1 MIDRILFS
9 QPWFY
14 ALGLTLLHSL
24 WHGALIAA
32 LLWLLLRLCRDFP
45 ARLRYG
51 LTVMAMLLWFAAAAL
66 TYSYLA
72 GSPGPPP
79 PAGLMAEAARTTSLS
94 IGALLENR
102 FDPAAAVPFFMLF
115 WLAGLVFMSART
127 LAGLFVVHSL
137 KHRAIYPLPREW
149 QVRIGAWL
157 KEWQVN
163 RMMPVYLSARV
174 HTPAVVGFFRQT
186 LLLPLSFLTSLPP
199 EQVQVV
205 LAHEVA
211 HFLRRDA
218 LVNLFQT
225 LMETLF
231 FYHPALWWIS
241 ARMREEREF
250 CCDDYA
256 IARCGHPMVLARALV
271 DMEKLQTTPLRPVP
285 VLSAAG
291 RLQQRVTRR
300 FKSKENAMELHEKLL
315 ALLMLIGL
323 GLVLVPLQGLS
334 KSANG
339 TAADLRDDQKK
350 KIEVRVVTEG
360 EKEKVFTVISPDSGA
375 KENEKVLVVK
385 GDDGEE
391 HVFKIKSGKTVSVTK
406 DGKEIPLE
414 ELKKEM
420 IDDELLDWDADEDE
434 DKDRVITIESC
445 GDDSTRKHIT
455 VKVMD
460 ADEDSSLWNVTKDH
474 EKIIT
479 INSDG
484 DSVKKRILVRVREG
498 EKDFTITHRDSV
510 RKKVRIV
517 HEHDKAR
524 KTHQQ
529 QETAGK
535 EIRAQ
540 LAKDGF
546 SGDQPV
552 EFKITE
558 KELFINGIKQSDEAF
573 EKYRQILS
581 TSMGLDKEARMEII
595 LKFKQEKKN

>member
-24 WHGALIAA
+24 WHGALITA

-291 RLQQRVTRR
+291 RLQQRVTRL

-460 ADEDSSLWNVTKDH
+460 ADEDSSLWHVTEDH

-498 EKDFTITHRDSV
+498 EKDFTITHKDSV
-510 RKKVRIV
+510 KKKVRVV
-517 HEHDKAR
+517 HEHGKAR

-529 QETAGK
+529 QETIGK
-535 EIRAQ
+535 KVRAQ

-546 SGDQPV
+546 SGEKPV
-552 EFKITE
+552 ELKITE
-558 KELFINGIKQSDEAF
+558 KELFINGVKQSQEAF
-573 EKYRQILS
+573 EKYRQILH
-581 TSMGLDKEARMEII
+581 TNMLDKEARMEIL

>member
-1 MIDRILFS
+1 MIDSILFS

-32 LLWLLLRLCRDFP
+32 LLGLLLRLCRDFP
-45 ARLRYG
+45 ARIRYG
-51 LTVMAMLLWFAAAAL
+51 LTVAAMLLWFAAAAL
-66 TYSYLA
+66 TYSCLA
-72 GSPGPPP
+72 GQPGPQP
-79 PAGLMAEAARTTSLS
+79 PAGMMAEAARTTSLS
-94 IGALLENR
+94 LSGLIENR
-102 FDPAAAVPFFMLF
+102 FNPVAAVPIFMLF
-115 WLAGLVFMSART
+115 WLAGLFFMSVRT

-149 QVRIGAWL
+149 QQRIAVWL
-157 KEWQVN
+157 KEWQVM
-163 RMMPVYLSARV
+163 RQMPVYLSARV
-174 HTPAVVGFFRQT
+174 HSPAVVGFFRQS

-199 EQVQVV
+199 EQVQVI

-225 LMETLF
+225 LMEMLF
-231 FYHPALWWIS
+231 FYNPAIWWIS
-241 ARMREEREF
+241 ARIREEREF

-256 IARCGHPMVLARALV
+256 IARCGHPMDLARALV
-271 DMEKLQTTPLRPVP
+271 DIEKLHTTPLRPAP

-291 RLQQRVTRR
+291 RLQQRVTRLL
-300 FKSKENAMELHEKLL
+300 KSKENAMALHEKLL

-334 KSANG
+334 KSVNG
-339 TAADLRDDQKK
+339 SAADLRDDQKK
-350 KIEVRVVTEG
+350 KVEVRVVTKG
-360 EKEKVFTVISPDSGA
+360 EKEKVLTVISPDSGSE
-375 KENEKVLVVK
+375 ENEKVLVFK
-385 GDDGEE
+385 GEDGEE
-391 HVFKIKSGKTVSVTK
+391 HVFKIKDGKTLSVTK

-420 IDDELLDWDADEDE
+420 IDEELLDWDSDEDE
-434 DKDRVITIESC
+434 DKVITIESC

-460 ADEDSSLWNVTKDH
+460 ADEDSSLWHVTEEH

-484 DSVKKRILVRVREG
+484 DSVKKKILVRVREG
-498 EKDFTITHRDSV
+498 GQDFTITHGDSV
-510 RKKVRIV
+510 TKKVRIV
-517 HEHDKAR
+517 HEHDKVR
-524 KTHQQ
+524 KAHQKQ
-529 QETAGK
+529 DTVGK
-535 EIRAQ
+535 EVRAQ

-546 SGDQPV
+546 AGEKPI

-558 KELFINGIKQSDEAF
+558 KELYINGVKQSDEAF
-573 EKYRQILS
+573 EKYQQILR

-595 LKFKQEKKN
+595 LKFKEEKKN

>member
-1 MIDRILFS
+1 MIDSILFS

-32 LLWLLLRLCRDFP
+32 LLGLLLRLCRDFP

-51 LTVMAMLLWFAAAAL
+51 LTVAAMLLWFAAAAL
-66 TYSYLA
+66 TYFCLA
-72 GSPGPPP
+72 GQPGPQQ
-79 PAGLMAEAARTTSLS
+79 PAGMMAEAVRTSSLS
-94 IGALLENR
+94 LSDLIENR
-102 FDPAAAVPFFMLF
+102 FNPAAAVPIFMLF
-115 WLAGLVFMSART
+115 WLAGLVFMSVRT

-149 QVRIGAWL
+149 QQRIGVWL
-157 KEWQVN
+157 KEWQVK
-163 RMMPVYLSARV
+163 RLMPVYLSARV
-174 HTPAVVGFFRQT
+174 HSPAVVGFFRQS

-199 EQVQVV
+199 EQVQVI

-225 LMETLF
+225 LMEMLF
-231 FYHPALWWIS
+231 FYNPAIWWIS
-241 ARMREEREF
+241 ARIREEREF

-256 IARCGHPMVLARALV
+256 IARCGHPMDLARALV
-271 DMEKLQTTPLRPVP
+271 DIEKLHTTPLRPAP

-291 RLQQRVTRR
+291 RLQQRVTRLL
-300 FKSKENAMELHEKLL
+300 KSKENAMALHEKLL

-334 KSANG
+334 KSVNG
-339 TAADLRDDQKK
+339 SAADLRDDQKK
-350 KIEVRVVTEG
+350 KVEVRVVTKG
-360 EKEKVFTVISPDSGA
+360 EKEKVLTVISPDSGSE
-375 KENEKVLVVK
+375 ENEKVLVFK
-385 GDDGEE
+385 GEDGEE
-391 HVFKIKSGKTVSVTK
+391 HVFKIKDGKTLSVTK

-420 IDDELLDWDADEDE
+420 IDEELLDWDSDE
-434 DKDRVITIESC
+434 DKDKVITIESC

-460 ADEDSSLWNVTKDH
+460 ADEDSSLWHVTEDH

-484 DSVKKRILVRVREG
+484 DSVKKKILVRVREG
-498 EKDFTITHRDSV
+498 GQDFTITHGDSV
-510 RKKVRIV
+510 TKKVRIV
-517 HEHDKAR
+517 HEHDKVR
-524 KTHQQ
+524 KAHQKQ
-529 QETAGK
+529 DTVGK
-535 EIRAQ
+535 EVRAQ

-546 SGDQPV
+546 AGEKPI

-558 KELFINGIKQSDEAF
+558 KELYINGVKQSDEAF
-573 EKYRQILS
+573 EKYRQILR

-595 LKFKQEKKN
+595 LKFKEEKKN

>member
-1 MIDRILFS
+1 MIDSILFS

-14 ALGLTLLHSL
+14 ALGLALLHSL

-32 LLWLLLRLCRDFP
+32 LLGLLLRLCRDFP

-51 LTVMAMLLWFAAAAL
+51 LTVAAMLLWFAAAVL

-72 GSPGPPP
+72 GHPGTQQ
-79 PAGLMAEAARTTSLS
+79 PAGMMAEAARTTSLS
-94 IGALLENR
+94 LGGLIENR
-102 FDPAAAVPFFMLF
+102 FDPAAAVPIFTLF
-115 WLAGLVFMSART
+115 WLAGLVFMSMRT

-149 QVRIGAWL
+149 QQRIGAWL

-163 RMMPVYLSARV
+163 RLMPVYLSARV
-174 HTPAVVGFFRQT
+174 HSPAVVGFFRQS

-199 EQVQVV
+199 EQVQAI

-211 HFLRRDA
+211 HLLRRDA

-225 LMETLF
+225 MMEMLF
-231 FYHPALWWIS
+231 FYNPAIWWIS

-271 DMEKLQTTPLRPVP
+271 DIEKLQTTPLRPAP

-291 RLQQRVTRR
+291 RLQQRVTRLI
-300 FKSKENAMELHEKLL
+300 KSKENAMALHEKLL

-334 KSANG
+334 KSVNG
-339 TAADLRDDQKK
+339 SAADLRDDQKK
-350 KIEVRVVTEG
+350 KVEVRVVTEG
-360 EKEKVFTVISPDSGA
+360 EKEKVFTVISPDSGS
-375 KENEKVLVVK
+375 KESEKVLVFK
-385 GDDGEE
+385 GDGGEE
-391 HVFKIKSGKTVSVTK
+391 HVFKIKGGKTLSITK

-420 IDDELLDWDADEDE
+420 IDDELLDWNSDEDE
-434 DKDRVITIESC
+434 DKDKVITIESC
-445 GDDSTRKHIT
+445 GDDSTHKHIT

-460 ADEDSSLWNVTKDH
+460 ADEDSSLWHVTEDH

-479 INSDG
+479 VNSDG
-484 DSVKKRILVRVREG
+484 YSVKKKILVRVREG
-498 EKDFTITHRDSV
+498 GQDFTITHRDSV
-510 RKKVRIV
+510 KKKVRIV
-517 HEHDKAR
+517 HEHDKVR
-524 KTHQQ
+524 KAHQKHD
-529 QETAGK
+529 TVGK
-535 EIRAQ
+535 EVRAQ

-546 SGDQPV
+546 AGEKPI

-558 KELFINGIKQSDEAF
+558 KELFINGVKQSDEAF
-573 EKYRQILS
+573 EKYKQILH

-595 LKFKQEKKN
+595 LKFKEEKKN